1 MERRKGFLA
10 AGNVLGDQQSR
21 VFGFHA
27 ELVHGEEEAAGTQY
41 IQGAGADEADDA
53 VSTNGIPKDAGKTG
67 ITQTTMQCWT
77 HTLQIMMR
85 TN

>member
-1 MERRKGFLA
+1 M
-10 AGNVLGDQQSR
+10 
-21 VFGFHA
+21 FGFHA

-67 ITQTTMQCWT
+67 IT
-77 HTLQIMMR
+77 
-85 TN
+85 